1 MSIER
6 VYLNVPVSVALRS
19 EPALRCHEPRAPGGE
34 RGAKLPSP
42 HTT

>member
-19 EPALRCHEPRAPGGE
+19 EPALRCHEPRAPGE
-34 RGAKLPSP
+34 RGAWLPSP